1 MGFFFIKT
9 ELKTNLKYMELNT
22 FKIVSE
28 NYKNQEKTKKIPIKQ
43 KKHPHIIAYSLER
56 KITNIFQ
63 MHKKIYKNVT
73 NTIQYAQK
81 KGLKIS

>member
-1 MGFFFIKT
+1 
-9 ELKTNLKYMELNT
+9 MELNT

-28 NYKNQEKTKKIPIKQ
+28 NYKNQEKNSKKNTNKT

-63 MHKKIYKNVT
+63 MHKKYIKTLLILYNMHKRKN
-73 NTIQYAQK
+73 
-81 KGLKIS
+81 

>member
-1 MGFFFIKT
+1 
-9 ELKTNLKYMELNT
+9 MELNT

-28 NYKNQEKTKKIPIKQ
+28 NYKNQEKNSKKYHKT

-63 MHKKIYKNVT
+63 MHKKYIKTLLILYNMHKERTGN
-73 NTIQYAQK
+73 
-81 KGLKIS
+81 